1 MCGSQLPS
9 PFVLHTGI
17 GPIPRPTYLLVS
29 STTPFNSAI
38 FPSPLQTAQRAFPTR
53 SLPILSNARST
64 GVSLSSPRLLG
75 ILVLPRTLLQVSQL
89 LKRESLKFEV
99 VTEPALTCVRTGMLG
114 AMPGTE
120 IFSGIAGGP
129 STGQRP
135 GHNSVT
141 RVLLRGRVRYTYLL
155 HTDHSMLNDIP
166 GANSL
171 ETLHNWMHNR
181 TGGGGHMSNPIS
193 AGACLL
199 SCSYEP

>member
-1 MCGSQLPS
+1 MRGSQLPS

-64 GVSLSSPRLLG
+64 GASLSSPRLFG
-75 ILVLPRTLLQVSQL
+75 TLVRTLLQVSRL
-89 LKRESLKFEV
+89 LKRESLKFEYG
-99 VTEPALTCVRTGMLG
+99 TEPALTCVGAEMLG

-120 IFSGIAGGP
+120 TFSGIAGGP

-141 RVLLRGRVRYTYLL
+141 RVLPRDRVRDTYFL

-199 SCSYEP
+199 SCSHEP